1 MANRIQ
7 RINLLRM
14 IIRQNPL
21 LSSKCNEEGK
31 QFCAV
36 LAKDSIEAMAA
47 FSNACPRIRAS
58 GYFICTALVEC
69 IYHLVY
75 ILQDQTTQVD
85 RAAAIG
91 SFRGAYQLLVD
102 FANTWITAR
111 RAVQALGT
119 AIFSEGGP
127 NSFFEA
133 ISERTDPSERMDDTP
148 RDDRP
153 ASPDHH
159 HSFNPQASQ
168 PDMMPVQ
175 TPTMTQISQ
184 QILQQEAQHLRYAGG
199 SGFIHDLANSYGEI
213 DFDYSHLIFGGT

>member
-1 MANRIQ
+1 
-7 RINLLRM
+7 M

-21 LSSKCNEEGK
+21 LSSKCNGEDK

-47 FSNACPRIRAS
+47 FANACPRIRAS
-58 GYFICTALVEC
+58 GYFLCTALVEC

-75 ILQDQTTQVD
+75 ILQDRTTQVD

-119 AIFSEGGP
+119 AIFSDGGP

-148 RDDRP
+148 RDDGP

-159 HSFNPQASQ
+159 HSFSPQASQ
-168 PDMMPVQ
+168 PDMMTLQ

-199 SGFIHDLANSYGEI
+199 SEFIHDLANSYGEM
-213 DFDYSHLIFGGT
+213 DFDCPHLIFGGT

>member
-1 MANRIQ
+1 
-7 RINLLRM
+7 M

-36 LAKDSIEAMAA
+36 LARDSIEAMAA
-47 FSNACPRIRAS
+47 FANACPRIRAS

-91 SFRGAYQLLVD
+91 SFRAAYQLLVD
-102 FANTWITAR
+102 FGSTWITAR

-119 AIFSEGGP
+119 AIFCEDGP
-127 NSFFEA
+127 NSFFKT
-133 ISERTDPSERMDDTP
+133 ISERTGAIERMDDTP
-148 RDDRP
+148 RDDCP
-153 ASPDHH
+153 ASPDH

-184 QILQQEAQHLRYAGG
+184 QILQQEAQHLRYAGD
-199 SGFIHDLANSYGEI
+199 SEFIHDLANSYGEM
-213 DFDYSHLIFGGT
+213 DFDCSHLIFSRT